1 MPSIN
6 QKLYPDY
13 QTYKESTTSKHY
25 KLAMDKLLINKWY
38 EVLSIQNDLNLL
50 PQLKVVNNC
59 LKVLKDLK
67 ASNNNTLWLWLTVNP
82 KPKTDLTKFV
92 HLLDKFSN
100 RKMFTDYKYVI
111 EQRSSDRA
119 SLGKGLHAHLL
130 LKRNLKY
137 KPSII
142 FKNSQNTFKNITN
155 VKNKEIFF
163 FKWCPTEFLVDKIN
177 YMTED
182 KGGEK
187 TQKQEM
193 DLLFRQKNSLCNIYE
208 SG

>member
-1 MPSIN
+1 MNIN
-6 QKLYPDY
+6 QKLFPNYE
-13 QTYKESTTSKHY
+13 TYKESTTSKHY

-38 EVLSIQNDLNLL
+38 EVLSLQNELDLL
-50 PQLKVVNNC
+50 PQLKVVNKC
-59 LKVLKDLK
+59 IKTLKELK
-67 ASNNNTLWLWLTVNP
+67 ASNNNTCWLWLTINP
-82 KPKTDLTKFV
+82 KPKTDLTKFT
-92 HLLDKFSN
+92 HLLDKFAN
-100 RKMFTDYKYVI
+100 RKMFVEYKYVI
-111 EQRSSDRA
+111 EQRGVDR
-119 SLGKGLHAHLL
+119 LTMGKGLHAHLL

-155 VKNKEIFF
+155 VKNKEIFY
-163 FKWCPTEFLVDKIN
+163 FKWCPQDFLADKIN

-187 TQKQEM
+187 TQKQKI
-193 DLLFRQKNSLCNIYE
+193 DLLYRSENSLCNIYE